1 MRFSSF
7 TYLVGQGL
15 HNLKANKMM
24 TLASMGVL
32 TVCMILVGA
41 AFLFGA
47 NIDAMVAYIGEQNE
61 TVAFINDDADTAAV
75 EEAIRNIPH
84 VAGVEFISKD
94 QMLDNYSQR
103 LEGYTNLKEM
113 FENDNPLLANYVV
126 RADEPANIS
135 AVAAALQN
143 VEGVRAVN
151 SPQAMSDIFVALQ
164 KAVTYVCYGLVIVL
178 AIVSVV
184 VISNTIKITVFNRRK
199 EIGIM
204 KLVGATNGFI
214 RFPFFVEGV
223 TSGLISALIASAIV
237 CGGYYVVYDWYAKN
251 PTNLTAMFGGTL
263 LPLQDLWYY
272 VVIGFMAFGFVL
284 CGIGTATSIR
294 KHLQV

>member
-32 TVCMILVGA
+32 IVCMILVGA

-47 NIDAMVAYIGEQNE
+47 NIDSMVAYIGEQNE
-61 TVAFINDDADTAAV
+61 TVAFINDDADTAA
-75 EEAIRNIPH
+75 
-84 VAGVEFISKD
+84 GVEFISKD
-94 QMLDNYSQR
+94 QMLDKYSQR

-113 FENDNPLLANYVV
+113 FQNDNPLLANYVV

-135 AVAAALQN
+135 SVAAALQN
-143 VEGVRAVN
+143 VDGVRAVN
-151 SPQAMSDIFVALQ
+151 SPQAMSDLFVSLQ

-237 CGGYYVVYDWYAKN
+237 CGGYYAVYEWYGKN
-251 PTNLTAMFGGTL
+251 PTNLTTMFGGTL

-272 VVIGFMAFGFVL
+272 AGLYAVWL
-284 CGIGTATSIR
+284 CAVRHWHCNQHPQTSAGMSTR
-294 KHLQV
+294 RLP

>member
-32 TVCMILVGA
+32 IVCMILVGA

-47 NIDAMVAYIGEQNE
+47 NIDSMVAYIGEQNE

-75 EEAIRNIPH
+75 EEVIRSIPH

-94 QMLDNYSQR
+94 QMLDEYSQR

-113 FENDNPLLANYVV
+113 FQNDNPLLANYVV
-126 RADEPANIS
+126 RADDPANIS
-135 AVAAALQN
+135 SVAAALQN
-143 VEGVRAVN
+143 VDGVRAVN
-151 SPQAMSDIFVALQ
+151 SPQAMSDLFASLQ

-237 CGGYYVVYDWYAKN
+237 CGGYYAVYEWYGKN
-251 PTNLTAMFGGTL
+251 PTNLTTMFGGTL

-272 VVIGFMAFGFVL
+272 VVLGFMLFGFVL

>member
-32 TVCMILVGA
+32 IVCMILVGA

-47 NIDAMVAYIGEQNE
+47 NIDSMVAYIGEQNE

-75 EEAIRNIPH
+75 EEAIRSIPH

-94 QMLDNYSQR
+94 QMLDKYSQR

-113 FENDNPLLANYVV
+113 FQNDNPLLANYVV

-135 AVAAALQN
+135 SVDAALQN
-143 VEGVRAVN
+143 VDGVRAVN
-151 SPQAMSDIFVALQ
+151 SPQAMSDLFVSLQ

-184 VISNTIKITVFNRRK
+184 VISNTIKINRVQPPQ
-199 EIGIM
+199 G
-204 KLVGATNGFI
+204 
-214 RFPFFVEGV
+214 
-223 TSGLISALIASAIV
+223 
-237 CGGYYVVYDWYAKN
+237 DWHYEAGWCN
-251 PTNLTAMFGGTL
+251 QRLYPV
-263 LPLQDLWYY
+263 P
-272 VVIGFMAFGFVL
+272 VL
-284 CGIGTATSIR
+284 CGRCYLRPDLRADRFRHCVRRILCR
-294 KHLQV
+294 V

>member
-32 TVCMILVGA
+32 IVCMILVGA

-47 NIDAMVAYIGEQNE
+47 NIDSMVAYIGEQNE

-75 EEAIRNIPH
+75 EEAIRSIPH

-94 QMLDNYSQR
+94 QMLDEYSQR

-113 FENDNPLLANYVV
+113 FQNDNPLLANYVV
-126 RADEPANIS
+126 RADDPANIS
-135 AVAAALQN
+135 SVAAALQN
-143 VEGVRAVN
+143 VDGVRAVN
-151 SPQAMSDIFVALQ
+151 SPQAMSDLFVSLQ
-164 KAVTYVCYGLVIVL
+164 KAVTYVCYGLAIVL

-237 CGGYYVVYDWYAKN
+237 CGGYYAVYEWYGKN

-272 VVIGFMAFGFVL
+272 VVLGFMLFGFVL

>member
-32 TVCMILVGA
+32 IVCMILVGA

-47 NIDAMVAYIGEQNE
+47 NIDSMVAYIGEQNE

-75 EEAIRNIPH
+75 EEAIRSIPH

-94 QMLDNYSQR
+94 QMLDKYSQR

-113 FENDNPLLANYVV
+113 FQNDNPLLANYVV

-135 AVAAALQN
+135 SVAAALQN
-143 VEGVRAVN
+143 VDGVRAVN
-151 SPQAMSDIFVALQ
+151 SPQAMSDLFVSLQ

-184 VISNTIKITVFNRRK
+184 VISNTIKPTSITKPSRTVYRSPSVWLAWR
-199 EIGIM
+199 
-204 KLVGATNGFI
+204 I
-214 RFPFFVEGV
+214 RWTACRMSFPAA
-223 TSGLISALIASAIV
+223 SSSALPWPAP
-237 CGGYYVVYDWYAKN
+237 W
-251 PTNLTAMFGGTL
+251 P
-263 LPLQDLWYY
+263 
-272 VVIGFMAFGFVL
+272 MAP
-284 CGIGTATSIR
+284 S
-294 KHLQV
+294 

>member
-32 TVCMILVGA
+32 IVCMILVGA

-47 NIDAMVAYIGEQNE
+47 NIDSMVAYIGEQNE

-75 EEAIRNIPH
+75 EEAIRSIPH

-94 QMLDNYSQR
+94 QMLDKYSQR

-113 FENDNPLLANYVV
+113 FQNDNPLLANYVV

-135 AVAAALQN
+135 SVAAALQN
-143 VEGVRAVN
+143 VDGVRAVN
-151 SPQAMSDIFVALQ
+151 SPQAMSDLFVSLQ

-184 VISNTIKITVFNRRK
+184 VISNTIKITVCSTAARR
-199 EIGIM
+199 
-204 KLVGATNGFI
+204 L
-214 RFPFFVEGV
+214 
-223 TSGLISALIASAIV
+223 AL
-237 CGGYYVVYDWYAKN
+237 
-251 PTNLTAMFGGTL
+251 
-263 LPLQDLWYY
+263 
-272 VVIGFMAFGFVL
+272 
-284 CGIGTATSIR
+284 
-294 KHLQV
+294 

>member
-32 TVCMILVGA
+32 IVCMILVGA

-47 NIDAMVAYIGEQNE
+47 NIDSMVAYIGEQNE

-75 EEAIRNIPH
+75 EEALHKEREPDKA
-84 VAGVEFISKD
+84 VGC
-94 QMLDNYSQR
+94 
-103 LEGYTNLKEM
+103 TNLKEM
-113 FENDNPLLANYVV
+113 FQNDNPLLANYVV
-126 RADEPANIS
+126 RADDPANIS
-135 AVAAALQN
+135 SVAAALQN
-143 VEGVRAVN
+143 VDGVRAVN
-151 SPQAMSDIFVALQ
+151 SPQAMSDLFVSLQ

-237 CGGYYVVYDWYAKN
+237 CGGYYAVYEWYGKN
-251 PTNLTAMFGGTL
+251 PTNLTTMFGGTL

-272 VVIGFMAFGFVL
+272 VVLGFMLFGFVL

>member
-32 TVCMILVGA
+32 IVCMILVGA

-47 NIDAMVAYIGEQNE
+47 NIDSMVAYIGEQNE

-75 EEAIRNIPH
+75 EEAIRSIPH

-94 QMLDNYSQR
+94 QMLDEYSQR

-113 FENDNPLLANYVV
+113 FQNDNPLLANYVV
-126 RADEPANIS
+126 RADDPANIS
-135 AVAAALQN
+135 SVAAALQN
-143 VEGVRAVN
+143 VDGVRAVN
-151 SPQAMSDIFVALQ
+151 SPQAMSDLFVSLQ

-184 VISNTIKITVFNRRK
+184 VISNTIRLTVFARRK
-199 EIGIM
+199 EINIM
-204 KLVGATNGFI
+204 KFVGATNAFI
-214 RFPFFVEGV
+214 RLPFFVEGMTV
-223 TSGLISALIASAIV
+223 GAISGVLATVVVGGAYYGLEQALLQPEALWLNEFTKCMWPFMDII
-237 CGGYYVVYDWYAKN
+237 W
-251 PTNLTAMFGGTL
+251 PL
-263 LPLQDLWYY
+263 L
-272 VVIGFMAFGFVL
+272 GGFVL
-284 CGIGTATSIR
+284 FGVAIGGVGCASSIR
-294 KHLQV
+294 KHLKV